1 MDNNLYLKVG
11 SSNDLKGKD
20 RFLYRI
26 LEIFPGLLSWSTI
39 IGIVLLS
46 FFAPTAASY
55 FIIAFSL
62 YWLLRTI
69 YLSAHLRHNWKRL
82 KHNMSVDWTEML
94 SKFKYEHLIHLV
106 ILPYY
111 EEPIEV
117 IEKSIKAIVE
127 SDGDNKKRIIVL
139 AAEERAGESA
149 ILLAENMKEKYGNNF
164 LDILITTHP
173 KDIPGEMAG
182 KGSNISYAAEEARVC
197 ILDKKNIKYED
208 VIVSAFDIDTVVYPQ
223 YFQCLSWHFLAEED
237 PFKVSFQPVPLF
249 NNNIWDAPALS
260 RVVAVSST
268 FWQMIQQERPEKM
281 STFSSHAV
289 SFKSLYEIDYWQ
301 KNMVSEDSR
310 IFWNLLLANKG
321 NYSVVPLAYPVSM
334 DANVANNLWNT
345 SKNVYKQHR
354 RWTWGVENVPYI
366 IFNFIKDKDIPL
378 RKKWKFG
385 FVQVEGF
392 WSLVTNPLI
401 LFTLGWLPL
410 VIGGNDFNN
419 TILSYNLPIVARS
432 LLTVAMFGLIIS
444 AIISISLLP
453 KRDND
458 QSKKNYVYMALQ
470 WILVPFTMIVFSAIP
485 GLDSQTRLLFGKSLG
500 FWVTPK
506 LIAAK

>member
-1 MDNNLYLKVG
+1 MDNHLYLKIG
-11 SSNDLKGKD
+11 SSNDLEGKD

-26 LEIFPGLLSWSTI
+26 LEIFPGFLSWITL

-46 FFAPTAASY
+46 FLAPTAAAY

-69 YLSAHLRHNWKRL
+69 YLSAHLRHNWRRL
-82 KHNMSVDWTEML
+82 QHNMAVDWTEML

-111 EEPIEV
+111 KEPIEV
-117 IEKSIKAIVE
+117 IENSIKAIID

-149 ILLAENMKEKYGNNF
+149 IKLSEKIKEKYGDKF
-164 LDILITTHP
+164 FQILTTIHP
-173 KDIPGEMAG
+173 KDVPGEMPG
-182 KGSNISYAAEEARVC
+182 KGSNISYAAEEARVKV
-197 ILDKKNIKYED
+197 LDKNNIKYED

-223 YFQCLSWHFLAEED
+223 YFQCLSWNFLAVED
-237 PFKVSFQPVPLF
+237 PYKVSFQPVPLF

-281 STFSSHAV
+281 ATFSSHAV
-289 SFKSLYEIDYWQ
+289 SFKTLYEIDYWQ

-310 IFWNLLLANKG
+310 IFWNLLLAHDG
-321 NYSVVPLAYPVSM
+321 DYSVVPLAYPVSM

-354 RWTWGVENVPYI
+354 RWTGGVENVPYI
-366 IFNFIKDKDIPL
+366 IFNFMKNKKIPL
-378 RKKWKFG
+378 GKRWRFA
-385 FVQVEGF
+385 FVQTEGF

-410 VIGGNDFNN
+410 LVGGNEFNS

-432 LLTVAMFGLIIS
+432 LLTIAMFGLFIS
-444 AIISISLLP
+444 AAVSMSLLP
-453 KRDND
+453 KRPEDK
-458 QSKKNYVYMALQ
+458 SKRRYMYMLLQ
-470 WILVPFTMIVFSAIP
+470 WALVPFTMIVFSAIP
-485 GLDSQTRLLFGKSLG
+485 GLDSQTRLLLGKPLG

-506 LIAAK
+506 LSTTK